1 MYRIKKKFR
10 YRVLFTMMILFVIQ
24 IGGNH
29 TLAAEISTDSSGE
42 VKFRQAVTDE
52 NKIKI
57 YIRSAEVCEGAS
69 YQVGNIPVTSLETYN
84 IDEDRNPARTL
95 IMLDNSLSVP
105 QDFHGQ
111 IKDLLNGLLD
121 AHGEKEIF
129 RLATFSDKIDYMSD
143 TYTNDCTALKNMV
156 NSITYS
162 DQETYLTDV
171 LYDVIDDLNKD
182 AYMGYTKLI
191 IISDG
196 VDNKLLGVTRE
207 ELNSKLKDTPYPI
220 YTVGIF
226 TGKNNDQL
234 ENMFALSRITGS
246 EYYVLEESA
255 VNEIVSSFSRDTSI
269 TVFEA
274 LIPEDAKVGGKQGS
288 KMLLSDGSQIVFDV
302 SLPFIVRREKKE
314 EPNEVLPTEEPEPT
328 PMREKGDGLSLP
340 FILLIIGGIAIIVT
354 AMIIVVILV
363 KKKGKGV
370 NSSETDY
377 GSTEIHEIDTTDT
390 VLVAREAKAG
400 VLPPVGEMEK
410 KLRYKVTLTNKND
423 ITRSFQCELR
433 NSVSVGRAVGND
445 IVIDSG
451 SVSKKHCMITNK
463 NGRLFIQD
471 LNSTNGTYVN
481 GEEIHFDTEIFSGNT
496 IRIGKEEL
504 LVKLEQV

>member
-1 MYRIKKKFR
+1 MHGIKKKFR
-10 YRVLFTMMILFVIQ
+10 YCFLFVMMILFVIQ

-29 TLAAEISTDSSGE
+29 VLAAEISADSDGE

-69 YQVGNIPVTSLETYN
+69 YQVGNIPVTSLETYS
-84 IDEDRNPARTL
+84 IAEDRNPARTL

-105 QDFHGQ
+105 QNFHEP

-143 TYTNDCTALKNMV
+143 TYTNDYTALKNMV

-196 VDNKLLGVTRE
+196 VDNKPLGITRE

-220 YTVGIF
+220 YTVGTF

-288 KMLLSDGSQIVFDV
+288 KLLLSDGSQIVFDV
-302 SLPFIVRREKKE
+302 SLPFNVRREKKE
-314 EPNEVLPTEEPEPT
+314 EPNEVLPTEEPEPI
-328 PMREKGDGLSLP
+328 PMGKKSDGLSLP
-340 FILLIIGGIAIIVT
+340 FILLTIAGIAIIVT
-354 AMIIVVILV
+354 AVIIVIILA
-363 KKKGKGV
+363 KKKGKSKGT
-370 NSSETDY
+370 NSSGIDY
-377 GSTEIHEIDTTDT
+377 GSTEIQEKDTEF
-390 VLVAREAKAG
+390 VARGTKAG
-400 VLPPVGEMEK
+400 VLPPAGGMGQK
-410 KLRYKVTLTNKND
+410 PRYKVTLTNRND
-423 ITRSFQCELR
+423 ITRGFQCELR
-433 NSVSVGRAVGND
+433 NSVSVGRAAGND

-471 LNSTNGTYVN
+471 LNSTNGTYIN

>member
-1 MYRIKKKFR
+1 MHRIKKKFR
-10 YRVLFTMMILFVIQ
+10 YCLLVTMMILLVIQ

-29 TLAAEISTDSSGE
+29 TLAAEISADSGGE

-57 YIRSAEVCEGAS
+57 YIRREEVCEGAS
-69 YQVGNIPVTSLETYN
+69 YQVGNIPVTSLETYS
-84 IDEDRNPARTL
+84 ITEDRNPARTL
-95 IMLDNSLSVP
+95 IMLDNSLSIP
-105 QDFHGQ
+105 QNFHGQ

-129 RLATFSDKIDYMSD
+129 RLATFSDKIDYLSD
-143 TYTNDCTALKNMV
+143 TYTNDYTALKNMV
-156 NSITYS
+156 NSIIYS

-196 VDNKLLGVTRE
+196 VDNKPLGITRE

-220 YTVGIF
+220 YTVGAF

-288 KMLLSDGSQIVFDV
+288 KLLLSDGSQIVFDV
-302 SLPFIVRREKKE
+302 SLPFNVRREKKE
-314 EPNEVLPTEEPEPT
+314 ESTEILPTEEPELP
-328 PMREKGDGLSLP
+328 PIEEKSDGLSLP
-340 FILLIIGGIAIIVT
+340 FILLIIGGIVIIVT
-354 AMIIVVILV
+354 TMVIVIILV
-363 KKKGKGV
+363 KKKGKAKGTD
-370 NSSETDY
+370 SSEIDC
-377 GSTEIHEIDTTDT
+377 GSTEIQEKDTEFVERGT
-390 VLVAREAKAG
+390 KAG
-400 VLPPVGEMEK
+400 VLPPVGGMEK
-410 KLRYKVTLTNKND
+410 KPRYKVTLTDKNNL
-423 ITRSFQCELR
+423 TRSFQCELR
-433 NSVSVGRAVGND
+433 NSVSVGRAAGND

-471 LNSTNGTYVN
+471 LNSTNGTYIN
-481 GEEIHFDTEIFSGNT
+481 KEEIHFDTEIFSGNI

>member
-1 MYRIKKKFR
+1 MHRIKKKFR
-10 YRVLFTMMILFVIQ
+10 YCLLCTMMILFVIQ

-29 TLAAEISTDSSGE
+29 TLAVEISTDSGGE

-69 YQVGNIPVTSLETYN
+69 YQVGNIPVTSLETYS
-84 IDEDRNPARTL
+84 IAEDRNPARTL

-105 QDFHGQ
+105 QDFHGP

-129 RLATFSDKIDYMSD
+129 RLATFSDKINYMSD
-143 TYTNDCTALKNMV
+143 TYTNDYTALKNMV

-171 LYDVIDDLNKD
+171 LYDVIDDLNRD

-196 VDNKLLGVTRE
+196 VDNKPLGVTRE

-220 YTVGIF
+220 YTVGTF
-226 TGKNNDQL
+226 TGGNNDQL

-255 VNEIVSSFSRDTSI
+255 VNEIVSLFSRDVSI

-288 KMLLSDGSQIVFDV
+288 KLLLSDGSQIVFDV
-302 SLPFIVRREKKE
+302 SLPFIVPGEKK
-314 EPNEVLPTEEPEPT
+314 VLPTEEPEPT
-328 PMREKGDGLSLP
+328 PMEEKSDGLSLP
-340 FILLIIGGIAIIVT
+340 LIPLIIGGIAIIVT
-354 AMIIVVILV
+354 AVIIVIILV
-363 KKKGKGV
+363 KKKGKGK

-377 GSTEIHEIDTTDT
+377 GSTEIQEINTTDT
-390 VLVAREAKAG
+390 MLIARGTKAG
-400 VLPPVGEMEK
+400 VLPSAGGMEK
-410 KLRYKVTLTNKND
+410 KPMYKVTLTDKKD

-433 NSVSVGRAVGND
+433 NSVSVGRAAGND

-451 SVSKKHCMITNK
+451 SVSKRHCMITNK

-471 LNSTNGTYVN
+471 LNSTNGTYIN